1 MLVRKDKIKTLDE
14 YIKDLESMKGT
25 LTDLQDAELDAL
37 IEYAKGVKNRDHEY
51 VWVNS
56 YDLW

>member
-1 MLVRKDKIKTLDE
+1 MFVRKDSIKTVDE

-37 IEYAKGVKNRDHEY
+37 IKYAEGVKSRDHEY
-51 VWVNS
+51 VWVNRP
-56 YDLW
+56 

>member
-1 MLVRKDKIKTLDE
+1 MFVRKDKIKTVDE

-25 LTDLQDAELDAL
+25 LTDLQDVELDVM
-37 IEYAKGVKNRDHEY
+37 IKYAEGVKSRDHEY

-56 YDLW
+56 HDLY